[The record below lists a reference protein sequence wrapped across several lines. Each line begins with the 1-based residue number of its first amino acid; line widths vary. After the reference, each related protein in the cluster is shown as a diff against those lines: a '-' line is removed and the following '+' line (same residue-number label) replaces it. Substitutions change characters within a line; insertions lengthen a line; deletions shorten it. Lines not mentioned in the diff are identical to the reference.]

1 MRLKNTRKMALML
14 AGLLCMGML
23 SGCSTKV
30 GEHSSTYFKQ
40 MSYVFTTAAKNAS
53 GADVASSLNPNA
65 LLAPGN
71 FTVDEDGSYSFDG
84 VENAQYYYIYVYS
97 NSTTK
102 DAAAQSEKIVEDGS
116 GTYTGSLSDFANL
129 TYQDWT
135 VRVVA
140 YPDANGELKAS
151 PASSVTY
158 TKSGAVDYGEPQ
170 LYYMWSLASKTLTIK
185 VDDMEY
191 GNTAYPTNI
200 HLTLT
205 NDADAGD
212 VIELDIDD
220 ISSFSATAST
230 TAAKED
236 ATYSIKADFTWDADF
251 VSNPEYSVSG
261 AEAQTSSTENKIAGD
276 FYYSSAIFKAFDFPH
291 VQENFDPVQGGQAG
305 MWFNNGSESSTRM
318 PWETEAE
325 DDDTDTNA
333 YFEATPKAAENGAEY
348 SYDIIVSSPS
358 GSITATPKL
367 SPGGAT
373 TKHIFGT
380 LDIYADGTFKMNIE
394 YQYLRTDSMN
404 AAVYYVPGVEC
415 DGIYSVNADGTLN
428 LSYDHE
434 NAKETDYDIVQ
445 EVTGKA
451 AEWLAEHPDEALS
464 ESPMMGGP
472 MPGGPGAGGP
482 DAAGGDENG
491 APTEEGAPAEGG
503 APAEEGAAAEG
514 HAA

>member
-53 GADVASSLNPNA
+53 GADVASSLDPNA

-220 ISSFSATAST
+220 ISSSSATAST

-358 GSITATPKL
+358 AQTVAGRR
-367 SPGGAT
+367 
-373 TKHIFGT
+373 
-380 LDIYADGTFKMNIE
+380 N
-394 YQYLRTDSMN
+394 
-404 AAVYYVPGVEC
+404 
-415 DGIYSVNADGTLN
+415 
-428 LSYDHE
+428 
-434 NAKETDYDIVQ
+434 
-445 EVTGKA
+445 
-451 AEWLAEHPDEALS
+451 DEAHLRY
-464 ESPMMGGP
+464 
-472 MPGGPGAGGP
+472 AGHLCRRHLQ
-482 DAAGGDENG
+482 DEHRV
-491 APTEEGAPAEGG
+491 PVPAHRQHERRCVLCARRGVRRHLLG
-503 APAEEGAAAEG
+503 ERRRYPEPELRP
-514 HAA
+514 

>member
-1 MRLKNTRKMALML
+1 MRLKTRKLAMVL
-14 AGLLCMGML
+14 AGVACMGVMT
-23 SGCSTKV
+23 GCSTKV

-40 MSYVFTTAAKNAS
+40 MSYVFTTAAKNAAGTDS
-53 GADVASSLNPNA
+53 ASSLDPNA

-71 FTVDEDGSYSFDG
+71 FTVNEDGSYSFDA
-84 VENAQYYYIYVYS
+84 VENAQYYYIYVYA
-97 NSTTK
+97 NGTTK
-102 DAAAQSEKIVEDGS
+102 DATAQSEKITEDGS
-116 GTYTGSLSDFANL
+116 GTYTGNLSDFANL

-140 YPDANGELKAS
+140 YPDADGEKKPS

-158 TKSGAVDYGEPQ
+158 TKAGEVDYGEPQ
-170 LYYMWSLASKTLTIK
+170 IYYMWSLASKTLTIK

-191 GNTAYPTNI
+191 GNTAYPTSI

-205 NDADAGD
+205 NTADDSD

-220 ISSFSATAST
+220 ITSSSATAST

-236 ATYSIKADFTWDADF
+236 ATYSITADFTWDANF
-251 VSNPEYSVSG
+251 VSNPSYSISG
-261 AEAQTSSTENKIAGD
+261 AEAETSSSENKIAGD
-276 FYYSSAIFKAFDFPH
+276 FYYSSSIFKAFDFPH
-291 VQENFDPVQGGQAG
+291 VQENFDPVKGGLAG
-305 MWFNNGSESSTRM
+305 MWYNNGSESSSRM
-318 PWETEAE
+318 PWETVDE
-325 DDDTDTNA
+325 DDETDTNA

-373 TKHIFGT
+373 TKHIFGS
-380 LDIYADGTFKMNIE
+380 LDIFADGTFKMTIE

-415 DGIYSVNADGTLN
+415 DGVYSKNADGTLN

-451 AEWLAEHPDEALS
+451 AEWLAEHPDETLS

-472 MPGGPGAGGP
+472 MPSM
-482 DAAGGDENG
+482 DNAADNGGDAPADNG
-491 APTEEGAPAEGG
+491 ADNAGAPAEDG
-503 APAEEGAAAEG
+503 APAETDASAEG
-514 HAA
+514 PAA

>member
-1 MRLKNTRKMALML
+1 
-14 AGLLCMGML
+14 
-23 SGCSTKV
+23 
-30 GEHSSTYFKQ
+30 
-40 MSYVFTTAAKNAS
+40 
-53 GADVASSLNPNA
+53 
-65 LLAPGN
+65 
-71 FTVDEDGSYSFDG
+71 
-84 VENAQYYYIYVYS
+84 
-97 NSTTK
+97 
-102 DAAAQSEKIVEDGS
+102 
-116 GTYTGSLSDFANL
+116 
-129 TYQDWT
+129 
-135 VRVVA
+135 
-140 YPDANGELKAS
+140 
-151 PASSVTY
+151 
-158 TKSGAVDYGEPQ
+158 
-170 LYYMWSLASKTLTIK
+170 
-185 VDDMEY
+185 
-191 GNTAYPTNI
+191 
-200 HLTLT
+200 
-205 NDADAGD
+205 
-212 VIELDIDD
+212 
-220 ISSFSATAST
+220 
-230 TAAKED
+230 
-236 ATYSIKADFTWDADF
+236 
-251 VSNPEYSVSG
+251 
-261 AEAQTSSTENKIAGD
+261 
-276 FYYSSAIFKAFDFPH
+276 
-291 VQENFDPVQGGQAG
+291 

-451 AEWLAEHPDEALS
+451 AEWLAE
-464 ESPMMGGP
+464 SPIMGGP

-514 HAA
+514 PAA